1 MKGKIIKTLL
11 LSLAMFIAGYLT
23 AVYSL
28 DKDGAAEGKN
38 QNLTE
43 SIENI
48 SSTVKS
54 AASEHGEQA
63 LRMMRD
69 RINKMLEEKDGQSV
83 QAGSEESSETSET
96 SNNKNETP

>member
-28 DKDGAAEGKN
+28 EKDGAAEGKN
-38 QNLTE
+38 QNLSE

-63 LRMMRD
+63 LRLMRD
-69 RINKMLEEKDGQSV
+69 RINKMLEEKEEKSEQAGGEESPEEAQSPE
-83 QAGSEESSETSET
+83 AGSE
-96 SNNKNETP
+96 NP